1 MIIIEDKKIIFSIV
15 ITTFN
20 NKNTIE
26 KTLDSVMEQSLD
38 SDLYEIVIVDDCSN
52 DGTWEILQRYNNF
65 NIKKYRLA
73 RNSGGP
79 SIPRNT
85 GIEHSIGKYLYFL
98 DGDDWLEQNILE
110 TISIN
115 KKWHKSDLI
124 ISKVIKH
131 TEKNQSVHARF
142 MTAKTYINEQS
153 YKIPYLYYYLGP
165 GGKFIK
171 RELIEKHD
179 IQFPIN
185 LHFGEDKLFFVKVYE
200 KAQKVTTTTCIGV
213 HINRYSDNISI
224 VRRTHFIKK
233 RESDLAIFDYVL
245 DMKDKKRRDKLLLRN
260 LEYDLL
266 TSCNSHIFL
275 DSSKE
280 TKVNVFEMI
289 KTVFEN
295 VYVKK
300 RIVPQ
305 IDAKFNDAVVAIYS
319 NDFNKFEA
327 YFEWLKRGH
336 KLLEK
341 LSDNHYEFKDTDDN
355 DFRIITPFANLKNL
369 QVMQKAM
376 YLQIEVNNLKD
387 SRIKEIQLESRTY
400 YKQNITYED
409 MTLEDGFF
417 TIKLNQELLESLA
430 TGIYNIVIIYDEY
443 KTLNVKYGYTKKI
456 KRTSTTATIYPT
468 INGNLALKI
477 QRNE

>member
-1 MIIIEDKKIIFSIV
+1 MIIIENKKIIFSIV

-26 KTLDSVMEQSLD
+26 KTLDSVMAQSLD
-38 SDLYEIVIVDDCSN
+38 ADLYEIVIVDDCSD

-73 RNSGGP
+73 QNSGGP

-85 GIEHSIGKYLYFL
+85 GIKHSNGEYLYFL

-110 TISIN
+110 AISMN

-171 RELIEKHD
+171 RKLIEKHD
-179 IQFPIN
+179 IQFSIN
-185 LHFGEDKLFFVKVYE
+185 LHFGEDKLFFVRIFE
-200 KAQKVTTTTCIGV
+200 KAQKVTATTCIGV

-233 RESDLAIFDYVL
+233 RESDLTIFEYIL
-245 DMKDKKRRDKLLLRN
+245 NMKDKKRRDKLLLRN

-275 DSSKE
+275 DSPKA
-280 TKVNVFEMI
+280 TKINIFEII
-289 KTVFEN
+289 KTAFEN
-295 VYVKK
+295 AYVKK
-300 RIVPQ
+300 HIVPQ
-305 IDAKFNDAVVAIYS
+305 IDAKFNSAIAAIYD

-336 KLLEK
+336 KFLEK
-341 LSDNHYEFKDTDDN
+341 IADNYYDSKDTDGYG
-355 DFRIITPFANLKNL
+355 FRITTPFANLKNL
-369 QVMQKAM
+369 QVMEKAM

-387 SRIKEIQLESRTY
+387 NRIKEIQLESRTD

-409 MTLEDGFF
+409 MSLKDGFF
-417 TIKLNQELLESLA
+417 TIMLNQHLLETLA
-430 TGIYNIVIIYDEY
+430 TGVYNIIIVYDDY
-443 KTLNVKYGYTKKI
+443 KALNIKYGFTKKL
-456 KRTSTTATIYPT
+456 KTSSTTATIYPT

-477 QRNE
+477 RRNE